1 MSPSYQRW
9 VEREENLEPFGP
21 VATQPRPP
29 TPLVMVSAIN
39 KSFGGVRAL
48 RDVNLEVR
56 AGEVHA
62 LLGEN
67 GAGKS
72 TLIKILSGV
81 HAYDSGAIEIAGVPV
96 AFDSPAKSREA
107 GIAVVYQDLSLVE
120 SLSVADNLML
130 GREPRTRF
138 GFVRKREL
146 MAQAG
151 AFLAQLGIPLDTKA
165 TVGSLPFA
173 YRQMTEIAKALMG
186 EVRLLIL
193 DEPTSSLTSDEVR
206 ILFDAIGKVTRRGVG
221 VIYVT
226 HRLNEVFEISQR
238 VTVLRDGANVGTFVT
253 AETDMK
259 RLVNAIVGTER
270 LRSTPARAERQA
282 ARSLDS
288 PPVLSLSGVSND
300 RLRAVDLSFLRGEI
314 HGLAGLIG
322 SGRTEILE
330 TIFGLRPVE
339 SGTIE
344 IDGKRC
350 LLKSPADAIGR
361 SIALVPEDRH
371 VQGLV
376 LDHSIERNVTLS
388 RLPYFSRWGWM
399 QQRAANRRAETAI
412 GKLAVKAQGA
422 SSLVRTLSGGNQ
434 QKVVFG
440 KWNDPR
446 PLVLM
451 LDEPTVGVDVG
462 AREEIYGVIRHA
474 VSDGTGVLVV
484 SSDLV
489 ELIEL
494 CDRISVIVSGRVAR
508 TLVRGEIDDAEE
520 LHHLLQ
526 MFQASSQDT
535 FDRGILQELSA

>member
-1 MSPSYQRW
+1 
-9 VEREENLEPFGP
+9 
-21 VATQPRPP
+21 
-29 TPLVMVSAIN
+29 MVNGIS

-48 RDVNLEVR
+48 RAVNLEVR

-81 HAYDSGAIEIAGVPV
+81 HALDSGAIEIAGAGV

-120 SLSVADNLML
+120 SLNVGDNLML

-151 AFLAQLGIPLDTKA
+151 EFLTQLGIPLDIKA

-186 EVRLLIL
+186 DVRLLIL
-193 DEPTSSLTSDEVR
+193 DEPTSSLTSDEVG

-238 VTVLRDGANVGTFVT
+238 VTVLRDGANAGTFVT
-253 AETDMK
+253 ADTDMK
-259 RLVNAIVGTER
+259 RLVNAIVGTD
-270 LRSTPARAERQA
+270 RSTPVVSRAGPQA
-282 ARSLDS
+282 TRAFNSS
-288 PPVLSLSGVSND
+288 PVLSLSNVSND
-300 RLRAVDLSFLRGEI
+300 RLRAVDLSVLKGEI

-330 TIFGLRPVE
+330 TAFGLRPVE
-339 SGTIE
+339 SGTFE
-344 IDGKRC
+344 IDGNPW
-350 LLKSPADAIGR
+350 LPKSPADAIDQG
-361 SIALVPEDRH
+361 IALVPEDRH

-399 QQRAANRRAETAI
+399 QQRAAIRRAETAI
-412 GKLAVKAQGA
+412 GKLAVKAQGV

-446 PLVLM
+446 PLVLL

-474 VSDGTGVLVV
+474 VSDGAGVLVV

-494 CDRISVIVSGRVAR
+494 CDRISVIVNGRVAR

-526 MFQASSQDT
+526 LFQVSSPDA
-535 FDRGILQELSA
+535 FDKGALQELPA